1 MKKKRAIITI
11 KKKLLVVFLLLA
23 VVPVITIGAISY
35 FNGTKAVETQIDYAA
50 KESIKF
56 LDQYITDTVE
66 PKVKDADYFAE
77 TISKENIQINEGS
90 ELRKRLEE
98 YAAIHPENA
107 SIFLGTKEGVMVQ
120 YPKKEL
126 PKGYDP
132 RERDWYK
139 NAENTS
145 DTVISAAYLSASG
158 DHVVTISKKLKDG
171 SGVIGINLTVDTINK
186 ATRGIS
192 IGKDGYAALLG
203 KEMNYISHPTIEP
216 GTIAKEDFLKKL
228 YTDDEGEFSYRYKE
242 QDKKMTYLTNELTGW
257 KVLGTMYKNEVVQA
271 SSNLIKILIVIEI
284 LTIIIGVMVAIYVTR
299 SITRPLNALKG
310 SANIISQGNLTKTI
324 EIQSGDE
331 IGELGDAFQTMKK
344 NLRQLIIEADDNTE
358 QVAAAAEQLSAA
370 AEQTITAAERVGAS
384 IQEIAHDAENQTI
397 AIDHTAQA
405 MEEIANG
412 VERISFN
419 TENVNKEAS
428 DTAVHAEEGEA
439 YVKRNV
445 EHMETI
451 YTHVNESDQI
461 IQELNDH
468 SGKITQIIAVISQIA
483 EQTNLLALNAAIE
496 AARAGEQG
504 KGFAV
509 VADEVRKLAEQ
520 SQTSA
525 KQITDLV
532 QEIQRK
538 TEHSAEKMSK
548 AAESVGT
555 GIQLSNDT
563 IVKFNEILAGVKSIA
578 PQIAEISMI
587 AKTVSGEVSAVSS
600 TTKELAEIAKKNA
613 AASDAV
619 AASTQEQIASLEEVN
634 ASAKALSDGSEKLQ
648 GIIGRFTV

>member
-271 SSNLIKILIVIEI
+271 SSNLVKILIVIEI

-525 KQITDLV
+525 KQIKDLV

-538 TEHSAEKMSK
+538 TGHSAAKMSK

>member
-23 VVPVITIGAISY
+23 VVPVITIGTISY
-35 FNGTKAVETQIDYAA
+35 FNGTKAIETQIDYAA

-370 AEQTITAAERVGAS
+370 AEQTITAAEHVGAS
-384 IQEIAHDAENQTI
+384 IQEIAHDAENQTM
-397 AIDHTAQA
+397 AIDNTAHA

-428 DTAVHAEEGEA
+428 DTAFHAEEGGA

-525 KQITDLV
+525 KQIKDLV

-538 TEHSAEKMSK
+538 TGHSAAKMSK

-634 ASAKALSDGSEKLQ
+634 ASAKALADGSEKLQ

>member
-271 SSNLIKILIVIEI
+271 SSNLVKILIVIEI

-310 SANIISQGNLTKTI
+310 SANIISQGNLTKII
-324 EIQSGDE
+324 EVQSGDE

-525 KQITDLV
+525 KQIKDLV

-538 TEHSAEKMSK
+538 TGHSAAKMSK